1 MRNFMKQSKAIT
13 LIALVITII
22 VLLILAGVTIATLT
36 GDNGLLTKATD
47 VKKANEKATLEEKI
61 KLAYSEYELESKT
74 NPNADIENITRSS
87 LEKAFNNENITTKKE
102 GNSLKIT
109 FNDRNKEYKY
119 LANGKI
125 IELLPTTDIYGKL
138 DENNNTLYLRATK
151 INDNYS
157 LLDTQ
162 YKQISLKW
170 NSDSIKK
177 VIIEEPIAPAPER
190 LYLFKDCT
198 KLELIENIKNL
209 HTENAKSLYCMFQ
222 NCSLL
227 KEIDVSHFDTSLST
241 ATRDMFNGCSSL
253 TNIDVSG
260 FDTSLVTDMGW
271 MFCGCENLLNL
282 DLSNFD
288 TKNTFNLYSF
298 IHGCKSLETI
308 DFSSFDT
315 SNVTSMIQIFTNC
328 KSLKKIIFG
337 RNFIINSGTN
347 CSYAFTGVTKS
358 NIKVIAYRN
367 NVEMIKTKFY
377 FNNTNFEKILD

>member
-1 MRNFMKQSKAIT
+1 MF
-13 LIALVITII
+13 II
-22 VLLILAGVTIATLT
+22 FKRYEVFIVGVTIATLT
-36 GDNGLLTKATD
+36 GDNGLLTKAGQA
-47 VKKANEKATLEEKI
+47 KQANENATLEEKI

-74 NPNADIENITRSS
+74 NPNADIETITRIS
-87 LEKAFNNENITTKKE
+87 LEKAFNESITTNKV

-119 LANGKI
+119 LANGKV
-125 IELLPTTDIYGKL
+125 IELLPATDIYGKL

-162 YKQISLKW
+162 YDQISLKW
-170 NSDSIKK
+170 NPDSIKK
-177 VIIEEPIAPAPER
+177 VIIEESIAPAPQR

-241 ATRDMFNGCSSL
+241 ATRNMFKGCSSL

-288 TKNTFNLYSF
+288 TKNNTNLYSF
-298 IHGCKSLETI
+298 IEGCKSLETI

-315 SNVTSMIQIFTNC
+315 SNVTSMIQIFINC
-328 KSLKKIIFG
+328 TSLKKIIFG

-347 CSYAFTGVTKS
+347 CSYAFNEVTKS

-367 NVEMIKTKFY
+367 NVEIIKTRFG
-377 FNNTNFEKILD
+377 FNDSNFEKILD

>member
-1 MRNFMKQSKAIT
+1 MF
-13 LIALVITII
+13 TI
-22 VLLILAGVTIATLT
+22 
-36 GDNGLLTKATD
+36 
-47 VKKANEKATLEEKI
+47 
-61 KLAYSEYELESKT
+61 YE
-74 NPNADIENITRSS
+74 
-87 LEKAFNNENITTKKE
+87 
-102 GNSLKIT
+102 G
-109 FNDRNKEYKY
+109 
-119 LANGKI
+119 I
-125 IELLPTTDIYGKL
+125 IID
-138 DENNNTLYLRATK
+138 
-151 INDNYS
+151 DNYS

-162 YKQISLKW
+162 YKRIYLKW
-170 NSDSIKK
+170 NPDIIKK

-227 KEIDVSHFDTSLST
+227 KEVDVSHFDTSLST
-241 ATRDMFNGCSSL
+241 STRDMFNGCSSL
-253 TNIDVSG
+253 TTIDVSG

-298 IHGCKSLETI
+298 IHGCKSLEII

-315 SNVTSMIQIFTNC
+315 NNVTSMVQIFTDC
-328 KSLKKIIFG
+328 TSLKKIIFG

-347 CSYAFTGVTKS
+347 CSYAFTGVTPS
-358 NIKVIAYRN
+358 NIKVTAYKN
-367 NVEMIKTKFY
+367 NVEMIKTRFG
-377 FNNTNFEKILD
+377 FNDSNFEKILD

>member
-47 VKKANEKATLEEKI
+47 VKKANENATLEEKI

-125 IELLPTTDIYGKL
+125 IEFLEPTEIWGKL
-138 DENNNTLYLRATK
+138 DESNETLYLRATENK
-151 INDNYS
+151 DYNK
-157 LLDTQ
+157 LDTQ
-162 YKQISLKW
+162 YDQISLKW
-170 NSDSIKK
+170 NPEKIKK
-177 VIIEEPIAPAPER
+177 AIIEESISPSPER

-198 KLELIENIKNL
+198 ELESIENIKNL
-209 HTENAKSLYCMFQ
+209 HTENAKYLGDMFS
-222 NCSLL
+222 NCSSL
-227 KEIDVSHFDTSLST
+227 KEIDVSNFDTSLST
-241 ATRDMFNGCSSL
+241 STRNMFKGCSL
-253 TNIDVSG
+253 LKNIDVSG

-298 IHGCKSLETI
+298 IHGCKSLEII

-315 SNVTSMIQIFTNC
+315 NNVTSMVQIFTNC

-347 CSYAFTGVTKS
+347 CSYALTGVTPS
-358 NIKVIAYRN
+358 NIKVIAYKN
-367 NVEMIKTKFY
+367 NVEMIKTKFS

>member
-1 MRNFMKQSKAIT
+1 MF
-13 LIALVITII
+13 TI
-22 VLLILAGVTIATLT
+22 
-36 GDNGLLTKATD
+36 
-47 VKKANEKATLEEKI
+47 
-61 KLAYSEYELESKT
+61 YE
-74 NPNADIENITRSS
+74 
-87 LEKAFNNENITTKKE
+87 
-102 GNSLKIT
+102 G
-109 FNDRNKEYKY
+109 
-119 LANGKI
+119 I
-125 IELLPTTDIYGKL
+125 IID
-138 DENNNTLYLRATK
+138 
-151 INDNYS
+151 DNYS

-198 KLELIENIKNL
+198 KLELIEYIKNL
-209 HTENAKSLYCMFQ
+209 HTENAKYLGAMFS

-227 KEIDVSHFDTSLST
+227 KEVDVSHFDTSLST
-241 ATRDMFNGCSSL
+241 STRDMFKRCSLL

-271 MFCGCENLLNL
+271 MFCGCENLLKL
-282 DLSNFD
+282 DISNFD
-288 TKNTFNLYSF
+288 TKNNWSLYSF
-298 IHGCKSLETI
+298 IEGCKSLETI

-347 CSYAFTGVTKS
+347 CSYALTGVTPS
-358 NIKVIAYRN
+358 NIKVIAYKN